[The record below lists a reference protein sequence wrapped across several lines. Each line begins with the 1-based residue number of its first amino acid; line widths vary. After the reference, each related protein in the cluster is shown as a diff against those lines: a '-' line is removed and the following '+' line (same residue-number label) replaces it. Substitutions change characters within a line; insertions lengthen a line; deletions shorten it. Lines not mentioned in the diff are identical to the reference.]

1 MRTSL
6 LFGATLCAPFL
17 AVCLHAQVPTGTV
30 NGIARDSQGKSIS
43 DACVQATDIVLPGNR
58 DISISPLASTTSTF
72 NRVVNAFGLPS
83 RQLLA
88 DATLLN
94 GQGSAKSGTGLRLVA
109 GQDLSQSDTRR
120 HNSGDAK

>member
-6 LFGATLCAPFL
+6 LFGATLSAPFL
-17 AVCLHAQVPTGTV
+17 LMCLQAQVPTGTL

-58 DISISPLASTTSTF
+58 DISISALASTTSTF

-88 DATLLN
+88 DATLIN

-109 GQDLSQSDTRR
+109 RRDLSQSHAHR
-120 HNSGDAK
+120 HNSGDSK